1 MFCFVQVLQE
11 IFQTEDKIMMLE
23 RSMKAKENPLKVF
36 KHTFRKEQKDFAM
49 STSVSVSKGQTA
61 TSLPSSATQ
70 EQKIQ

>member
-36 KHTFRKEQKDFAM
+36 KHTFREEQKDFAM
-49 STSVSVSKGQTA
+49 MHLSFSK
-61 TSLPSSATQ
+61 
-70 EQKIQ
+70 